1 MSARRPSGF
10 VLLLVAASSALLAVL
25 IAPFAAS
32 FFAAAVLAG
41 VLHPTKEALAR
52 RLGDRGGAASLLLT
66 TGVVLLVVGPMA
78 GLIVFVAKQG
88 TSLYARGLE
97 TWRESGVE
105 GLIAELPGP
114 LQDLARW
121 LGEHW
126 PGSFRVVSES
136 GGDEAVAVSG
146 QQLQAATSVAAAV
159 LDGLA
164 NVLVDMGVLVVT
176 MFFLLHQ
183 GKKLVDWVVDVL
195 PLANDEGERLVAE
208 FRDVTRA
215 VFGATIVTALLQTVV
230 SWIGYAIA
238 GVPYQPIALLVTF
251 VCALIPVVGAALVVL
266 AIGGLLWLDG
276 QTGYGVFLIVWGL
289 LPVGLSD
296 NIVKPWL
303 AKDKMRLPGP
313 VVLFSMLGG
322 VVVFGA
328 FGIVAGPLIVAFFL
342 ASLRLLERR
351 DG

>member
-52 RLGDRGGAASLLLT
+52 RLGDRGGAAALLLT
-66 TGVVLLVVGPMA
+66 VGVVLLVVGPMA

-88 TSLYARGLE
+88 TALYASGVA
-97 TWRESGVE
+97 TYRESGVE
-105 GLIAELPGP
+105 GLVAQLPEP
-114 LQDLARW
+114 LQNLARW
-121 LGEHW
+121 ISEHW
-126 PGSFRVVSES
+126 PGSFRVLSES
-136 GGDEAVAVSG
+136 GGAESVEVSG
-146 QQLQAATSVAAAV
+146 RQLQAATSVAAAV

-164 NVLVDMGVLVVT
+164 HVLVDMGVLVVT

-183 GKKLVDWVVDVL
+183 GKQLVDWVVDRL
-195 PLANDEGERLVAE
+195 PLDRSEGERLVEE

-215 VFGATIVTALLQTVV
+215 VFGATILTALLQTLV

-238 GVPYQPIALLVTF
+238 GISYQPIALLVTF
-251 VCALIPVVGAALVVL
+251 VCALIPVVGAALVVVG
-266 AIGGLLWLDG
+266 IGGVLWLDG
-276 QTGYGVFLIVWGL
+276 ETGYGLFLIIWGA

-296 NIVKPWL
+296 NIVKPLL
-303 AKDKMRLPGP
+303 AKGKMRLPGP

-351 DG
+351 AG